1 MKKPFFTL
9 LAMCLSIGLFE
20 SCQKDNPD
28 DLSDVRHVQIS
39 NLYETVSND
48 IFKTF
53 LYSVLAINDSLY
65 HPNDTTNFR
74 FNEPCL
80 SLNLVPF
87 DTVTWPK
94 TLHITFSSGG
104 CTGYDG
110 VSREG
115 DITVEMPAADL
126 TPNLKFTVSFN
137 NFLIGTI
144 PVSGYK
150 NIYLTTN
157 SGTSFMDTT
166 FLQIN
171 TTTPSTEWTSRHYLQ
186 WALGKSTHQDI
197 SDDLFLYNG
206 NASCMPLTEN
216 DPDEISF
223 DVNIVEALQFIN
235 YCYWIGSG
243 KAEIIPSGRSVRTVT
258 YLDSCINQAIIVVNN
273 ESQYVSF

>member
-1 MKKPFFTL
+1 MKKPFFIL
-9 LAMCLSIGLFE
+9 LAMCISTGLFE
-20 SCQKDNPD
+20 SCHKDNPD
-28 DLSDVRHVQIS
+28 DLSDMRHVQIS

-53 LYSVLAINDSLY
+53 LYGVLAINDSLY
-65 HPNDTTNFR
+65 HPNNTANFR
-74 FNEPCL
+74 FNDPCM
-80 SLNLVPF
+80 SLNLTPF

-94 TLHITFSSGG
+94 TLHIAFASGG
-104 CTGYDG
+104 CSGYDG
-110 VSREG
+110 VGREG
-115 DITVEMPAADL
+115 EITVVMPAAAL
-126 TPNLKFTVSFN
+126 TSDLKFSVSFN

-150 NIYLTTN
+150 NIYLTNN

-166 FLQIN
+166 LLQIN

-206 NASCMPLTEN
+206 HASCIPLTET
-216 DPDEISF
+216 DPDGISF
-223 DVNIVEALQFIN
+223 DVNIVDALQFIN

-243 KAEIIPSGRSVRTVT
+243 KTEIIPTGKSIRTVT
-258 YLDSCINQAIIVVNN
+258 YLDSCINQALVTVNN
-273 ESQYVSF
+273 ESRDISF